1 MEILAEIG
9 CLLVGA
15 MTRCDRGQAIYAQTR
30 LLKRIVFNLV
40 FAYFWKYQDA
50 CMTTKLNDITES
62 PALPFP
68 IKFCHVF
75 L

>member
-30 LLKRIVFNLV
+30 LLKRIVFKLV
-40 FAYFWKYQDA
+40 FAYF
-50 CMTTKLNDITES
+50 
-62 PALPFP
+62 
-68 IKFCHVF
+68 
-75 L
+75 